1 MNSEIKQ
8 LDAGS
13 NGINEGLLSRAADM
27 AYAFR
32 FLKLLVT
39 PWEKMKAFELGIIDK
54 KGKKIKKPELPTEK
68 SVYTIFH
75 RLVFNIK
82 RLLNAAGGGVAGK
95 IATYASAL
103 FLIKDHTGMS
113 EDQLK
118 DILTQ
123 MDDTDWDQLPVNES
137 KWFQNEDNQLNPGE
151 YTLTRDIASPITGEY
166 IGFAKSKV
174 VVEDVTE
181 PYDTFLGCSVYKVIH
196 KLTNQEL
203 FITNHDITR

>member
-1 MNSEIKQ
+1 MNTNIKD
-8 LDAGS
+8 LE
-13 NGINEGLLSRAADM
+13 NLEEGILSRVGDIT
-27 AYAFR
+27 YALR

-39 PWEKMKAFELGIIDK
+39 PWEKMNAFKYGIIDK
-54 KGKKIKKPELPTEK
+54 KGKKLRKPELPIEK

-82 RLLNAAGGGVAGK
+82 RLLNAAGSGVAGK

-113 EDQLK
+113 EDEIKHVL
-118 DILTQ
+118 DQ
-123 MDDTDWDQLPVNES
+123 MDETDWDQLPVNES

-181 PYDTFLGCSVYKVIH
+181 PYDTFLNCSVYKVKH
-196 KLTNQEL
+196 KLTKQEL

>member
-1 MNSEIKQ
+1 MNSNTEN
-8 LDAGS
+8 L
-13 NGINEGLLSRAADM
+13 NEGIFQRGADI

-39 PWEKMKAFELGIIDK
+39 PWNKMEAFKQGIIND
-54 KGKKIKKPELPTEK
+54 KGKKIKKPELPVEK
-68 SVYTIFH
+68 ASYTIFH
-75 RLVFNIK
+75 RLVFNLK
-82 RLLNAAGGGVAGK
+82 RLLNAAGQGVAGK

-103 FLIKDHTGMS
+103 FLLKDHTGMS

-118 DILTQ
+118 DVLTQ
-123 MDDTDWDQLPVNES
+123 MDNTDWDQLPVNES

-196 KLTNQEL
+196 KLTKQEL

>member
-1 MNSEIKQ
+1 MKQQEIEIFQ
-8 LDAGS
+8 ELD
-13 NGINEGLLSRAADM
+13 EGLLSRAADM

-39 PWEKMKAFELGIIDK
+39 PFNKSKAFELGLVDA
-54 KGKKIKKPELPTEK
+54 KGKKLKKAETPQEK
-68 SVYTIFH
+68 SAYTIFH

-82 RLLNAAGGGVAGK
+82 RLLNVAGGGVASK
-95 IATYASAL
+95 IASYASAL

-113 EDQLK
+113 EDEIKIVLDK
-118 DILTQ
+118 IEK
-123 MDDTDWDQLPVNES
+123 TDWDQLPVTES

-174 VVEDVTE
+174 VVEDVTD
-181 PYDTFLGCSVYKVIH
+181 PYDNFLGHDVYKVIH
-196 KLTNQEL
+196 KLTKQEL
-203 FITNHDITR
+203 FITNHDIVR

>member
-1 MNSEIKQ
+1 MTNKQ
-8 LDAGS
+8 LQID
-13 NGINEGLLSRAADM
+13 EGLLSRAADM

-39 PWEKMKAFELGIIDK
+39 PWNKMKAFELGIIDG
-54 KGKKIKKPELPTEK
+54 KGKKIKKAELPTEK
-68 SVYTIFH
+68 SAYTIFH

-82 RLLNAAGGGVAGK
+82 RLLNAAGQGVAGK

-103 FLIKDHTGMS
+103 FLIKDHTEMS
-113 EDQLK
+113 EDQIKFVLSK
-118 DILTQ
+118 I
-123 MDDTDWDQLPVNES
+123 DTIDWNQLPVNES

-151 YTLTRDIASPITGEY
+151 YILTRDIASPITGEY

-174 VVEDVTE
+174 VVEDVTD
-181 PYDTFLGCSVYKVIH
+181 PYDIFLNSYVYKVKH
-196 KLTNQEL
+196 YLTNQEL

>member
-1 MNSEIKQ
+1 MNSKNIENLQNIEE
-8 LDAGS
+8 
-13 NGINEGLLSRAADM
+13 GILSRVGDI
-27 AYAFR
+27 AYALR

-39 PWEKMKAFELGIIDK
+39 PWEKMNAFKYGLIDN
-54 KGKKIKKPELPTEK
+54 KGKKLKKPELPIEK

-82 RLLNAAGGGVAGK
+82 RLLNAAGSGVAGK

-113 EDQLK
+113 EDEIKHVL
-118 DILTQ
+118 DQ
-123 MDDTDWDQLPVNES
+123 MDETDWDQLPVNES

-181 PYDTFLGCSVYKVIH
+181 PYDTFLNCSVYKVKH
-196 KLTNQEL
+196 KLTKQEL